1 MKVDSIKKVKADV
14 IAFFICLA
22 TSIGLTIGG
31 FFAPPMGVI
40 DGSVITASGILLG
53 FATLAVGAQA
63 LQDGVRAGK
72 QTKFQHGNTS
82 VVIGKKENEESAE
95 K

>member
-22 TSIGLTIGG
+22 ASIGLTVGG

-63 LQDGVRAGK
+63 IQDGRLAR
-72 QTKFQHGNTS
+72 FQHGQTS
-82 VVIGKKENEESAE
+82 ITVNDDGKTEE
-95 K
+95 